1 MSASGPSGPLMFIWT
16 YVCTISGDLWSYNY
30 LKEEFVVSPEPD
42 VSVVKLD
49 PSRDKCL
56 VVGSDGLWNML
67 SAEDA
72 VNMVF
77 DLEYQFEQKV
87 INDPVSIKNKITFLK
102 GIQLQEICKI

>member
-1 MSASGPSGPLMFIWT
+1 M
-16 YVCTISGDLWSYNY
+16 
-30 LKEEFVVSPEPD
+30 KEEFVVSPEPD

-49 PSRDKCL
+49 PTRDKCL

-87 INDPVSIKNKITFLK
+87 INDPVSIKLLIHLESHRSRVFNPCPA
-102 GIQLQEICKI
+102 EPR

>member
-1 MSASGPSGPLMFIWT
+1 MLNLVDKENNHIFMLIWT
-16 YVCTISGDLWSYNY
+16 YGSTVSGDLWSYNY

-87 INDPVSIKNKITFLK
+87 INDPVSISKIR
-102 GIQLQEICKI
+102 

>member
-1 MSASGPSGPLMFIWT
+1 MFIWT
-16 YVCTISGDLWSYNY
+16 YGSTISGDLWSYNY

-87 INDPVSIKNKITFLK
+87 INDPVSIKNKITYK
-102 GIQLQEICKI
+102 GVQLQEICKI